1 MKKIRYA
8 NLAFLLLVAMM
19 LTASSCSSQTTTV
32 AVPKGIVC
40 LGKLGFALGQA
51 YFNETASIADAVEV
65 IPECISAA
73 LAFFG
78 QQPQPQDSIEVELSH
93 SSTDST
99 LDVSLMSSIIANCTA
114 SAVTGWYEYDVPFL
128 MYVGT
133 DSVQTIYNTLPS
145 DQDGGD
151 RDRIA
156 NTLYQK
162 DHIQQYLVPGDGP
175 SDMIPL
181 TVPAQTQEQL
191 TFTLRIH
198 YQYGLGYVIHNG
210 TAEHTMGWLYDFGFE
225 RISDVIVNSQA
236 CA

>member
-1 MKKIRYA
+1 MKNIRYA
-8 NLAFLLLVAMM
+8 SLAFLLLVAIL
-19 LTASSCSSQTTTV
+19 LTTSACSSQTTTV

-65 IPECISAA
+65 IPDCISAA
-73 LAFFG
+73 LAFLG
-78 QQPQPQDSIEVELSH
+78 QQPPPQNSTSVELSH
-93 SSTDST
+93 TSTDST
-99 LDVSLMSSIIANCTA
+99 LDVSLTSSIIANCTA
-114 SAVTGWYEYDVPFL
+114 AAVTGWYEYDVPFL

-133 DSVQTIYNTLPS
+133 ESVQTTYDTLPS

-151 RDRIA
+151 RDLIA

-162 DHIQQYLVPGDGP
+162 DHIQQYLVPGNGP
-175 SDMIPL
+175 SDAIPL

-191 TFTLRIH
+191 TFKLRIH
-198 YQYGLGYVIHNG
+198 YQYGLGYVVHNG
-210 TAEHTMGWLYDFGFE
+210 TAGHAMGWLYDFGFE
-225 RISDVIVNSQA
+225 RMSDVIVNAQA